1 MIGLIPRVWMIC
13 IESLSDADTVRA
25 VLRAA
30 QVPQDLRFALDQPY
44 DDAIF
49 LRVVDAS
56 AQVLGMSHEALVDA
70 FARTFIDD
78 AVKRW
83 PVWFE
88 MSPTARDFLERQPR
102 IHASF
107 SRSLTRQTDDSPHSG
122 SKFDVQAVEGGLDV
136 VYQSANRMC
145 SLYKALA
152 RTLMAHYGDRTGSIR
167 ESRCMHDGA
176 DSCHMHVRWPTEGVG
191 AGVQPA

>member
-30 QVPQDLRFALDQPY
+30 RVPQDLRFALDQPY
-44 DDAIF
+44 DDAMF
-49 LRVVDAS
+49 LRVVHAS
-56 AQVLGMSHEALVDA
+56 SEVLGLSHEALVDA
-70 FARTFIDD
+70 FANTFIDD

-107 SRSLTRQTDDSPHSG
+107 SRSLTRQTDDAHPSA
-122 SKFDVQAVEGGLDV
+122 SKFDVQSTDHGLDV
-136 VYQSANRMC
+136 VYYSSNRMC
-145 SLYKALA
+145 ALYKSLA
-152 RTLMAHYGDRTGSIR
+152 RALMAHYGDSVGTVS

-176 DSCHMHVRWPTEGVG
+176 DSCHMHVRWPTEPAGGG
-191 AGVQPA
+191 AVAA